1 MSCYA
6 VFLKAT
12 NKQIKVFCYDES
24 FNSDIQKGALSV
36 YGKLAAL
43 KNAVAFAKGQH
54 DCGYSCT
61 VHDFYIRDVSV
72 FVYDTDKQNVVDNT

>member
-12 NKQIKVFCYDES
+12 NKRIKVFCYDES

-43 KNAVAFAKGQH
+43 KNAIAFANGQAN
-54 DCGYSCT
+54 CGYSCIVQDFWLT
-61 VHDFYIRDVSV
+61 SDFGSIVH
-72 FVYDTDKQNVVDNT
+72 DTDKNCVDNT

>member
-24 FNSDIQKGALSV
+24 FNSDIQKGDISI

-43 KNAVAFAKGQH
+43 KNAIAFAKGQAN
-54 DCGYSCT
+54 CGYPCQ
-61 VHDFYIRDVSV
+61 VHDFYITDVSV
-72 FVYDTDKQNVVDNT
+72 LVYDTDKQNLVDNT